1 MQSAG
6 GSEQFSLFAEKLE
19 SSSSAQ
25 VAFAVAIP
33 GTKYNG
39 GSFGAGCSLSK

>member
-6 GSEQFSLFAEKLE
+6 GSEQFSFAEKLE

-39 GSFGAGCSLSK
+39 GSFGGGCSLSK